1 MYCNECGKKINVG
14 EKFCGK
20 CGAMTK
26 DTDVNINTTAK
37 NPITRPDVNNILK
50 KQSIS
55 FNIPQKKQLFL
66 LIGGLL
72 LALIII
78 IVAISSQGFSPVGR
92 WECVDEDLEI
102 EFYKDKTMYW
112 RYESGSPNDV
122 MWEKEKNNLIKIT
135 IEGYEVYADYD
146 KKSKILTIR
155 GDGPVYKMTR
165 KK

>member
-66 LIGGLL
+66 LIKDF
-72 LALIII
+72 
-78 IVAISSQGFSPVGR
+78 SSAANWKFFPMSN
-92 WECVDEDLEI
+92 
-102 EFYKDKTMYW
+102 
-112 RYESGSPNDV
+112 RYQ
-122 MWEKEKNNLIKIT
+122 
-135 IEGYEVYADYD
+135 
-146 KKSKILTIR
+146 
-155 GDGPVYKMTR
+155 
-165 KK
+165 